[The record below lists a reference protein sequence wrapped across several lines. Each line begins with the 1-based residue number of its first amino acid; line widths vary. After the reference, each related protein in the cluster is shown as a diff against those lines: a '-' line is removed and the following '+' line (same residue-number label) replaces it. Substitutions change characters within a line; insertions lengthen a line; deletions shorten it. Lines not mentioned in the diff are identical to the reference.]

1 MEAPFDPWQPFPA
14 QRYRL
19 QFRAVTDIVF
29 GDFPGTA
36 LRGALGK
43 SLRRRLCAVGLPTC
57 EGCRLLHECLW
68 PRLFETTLHSRPGGP
83 VADLAGWILAPAD
96 DCPQTIPKGGEFR
109 FDLTVIGRTR
119 PVVAHLLAALERA
132 ARCLGPAHTSRAE
145 LCKVSLAGSGE
156 TLASGATALRPHAQQ
171 LAPPPRHTG
180 PLRALQLEF
189 TTPVR
194 LTRDGRERR
203 LSELTARD
211 FVLAV
216 LRRIERALG
225 HCEGR
230 APPVRL
236 AGGTFEALAGL
247 HMESRGMRD
256 VLVARR
262 SSAQTRRLVTHG
274 YLGRLGIE
282 GAASVLSELWPYFH
296 LAQHLHI
303 GKMSHFG
310 FGGFRL
316 QALA

>member
-19 QFRAVTDIVF
+19 HFQAVTEIVF

-36 LRGALGK
+36 LRGALGT

-68 PRLFETTLHSRPGGP
+68 PRLFETALHSRPGGP
-83 VADLAGWILAPAD
+83 VADLAGWVLAPAD
-96 DCPQTIPKGGEFR
+96 HCPQRIAKGGTFR

-119 PVVAHLLAALERA
+119 PHLGHLLAGVKRA
-132 ARCLGPAHTSRAE
+132 AGCLGPAHASRAE
-145 LCKVSLAGSGE
+145 LREVSLAASGE
-156 TLASGATALRPHAQQ
+156 TLGSGATALRPHAQQ
-171 LAPPPRHTG
+171 LAPPPRLAG

-203 LSELTARD
+203 LAELTARD

-216 LRRIERALG
+216 LRRIERTLR
-225 HCEGR
+225 HCEGPVR
-230 APPVRL
+230 PVRL
-236 AGGTFEALAGL
+236 ADATFDGLAGL
-247 HMESRGMRD
+247 HMESGGMRD
-256 VLVARR
+256 AVVARR

-282 GAASVLSELWPYFH
+282 GDSSVLSELWPYFH
-296 LAQHLHI
+296 LARYLHI

-316 QALA
+316 RALT